1 MLYLWEAHSI
11 VLSAQDNI
19 SSNGMVSKN
28 LNSSKFDH
36 ILIPSVKDIPALK
49 KEKKNFKKEKLFNA
63 CGPRPAR
70 ARTWQNINSV
80 RFSRVNQKNKLKSRT
95 HPNPDQWVS
104 ERLSGSNKPKAQPN
118 PTQRSHQNLQLGQ
131 TNQK

>member
-49 KEKKNFKKEKLFNA
+49 KEKKTSKKKNCLMHVDHALHVHAHDKISIQYDF
-63 CGPRPAR
+63 
-70 ARTWQNINSV
+70 
-80 RFSRVNQKNKLKSRT
+80 RV
-95 HPNPDQWVS
+95 
-104 ERLSGSNKPKAQPN
+104 
-118 PTQRSHQNLQLGQ
+118 
-131 TNQK
+131 